1 MMKTWEVS
9 KVSQNKKNEILK
21 DLSLNG
27 SIGEKTKKIQ
37 QKKISINKNF
47 LVGKGDLLNL
57 KDESIYLLNKRNK
70 KEKINLTK
78 IWEKRGIIKLAEKKI
93 SYQLRES
100 TSLNDLKAYK
110 ELSNFHYRTDDE
122 NNKTQGRNSILI
134 LSLKIDHK
142 KIYAGYIQLQMPVM
156 MCKPRHEIFS
166 RPFFDEEV
174 EWLTWDADA
183 RKKYVNRIVRIGRV
197 VTHPEWRGLKLAK
210 VLIEGAKEFS
220 TKKWHCKGEKPIFM
234 EISAE
239 MLKHI
244 DFVSSSGFVSAG
256 MTEGNLSRVA
266 NDLKYMNRGYEAKT
280 GVMTMQKKYLKNF
293 KNLSSELGIPFKTAL
308 KELEEICEMP
318 EKLNTL
324 SVDKW
329 MLFTSAIRFP
339 IPYFI
344 CGLTTAAS
352 AYLKKYE
359 PARNIEEQKPFV
371 KKTIKVKNLEVSADI
386 HFSNEDSNRRIQT
399 AFGLKKSYMRQSI
412 IKNIKGLEIN
422 SGEILFLSGSSGSGK
437 TLFLDV
443 IKQKGN
449 LDENISISGKIEF
462 SENLSLGEL
471 KKLSSKETLI
481 EVLSKKYGMKE
492 SIQALNSC
500 GLSEAY
506 IYLKRFKYL
515 SEGQKYR
522 AAFADLLLS
531 KKNFWVIDEFC
542 ADLDPISAKVIS
554 LNLVR
559 HVKKYN
565 IVAVLAAAN
574 HDHFIEALNPEV
586 MLELSSGG
594 FPRIIYS

>member
-1 MMKTWEVS
+1 MKVWEVA
-9 KVSQNKKNEILK
+9 KVSKNKNNEILK

-27 SIGEKTKKIQ
+27 SIEKNTKKIQ
-37 QKKISINKNF
+37 TKKISINKNF
-47 LVGKGDLLNL
+47 LVGKGDLLSL
-57 KDESIYLLNKRNK
+57 KDDSIYLLNKENK
-70 KEKINLTK
+70 HEKIDLTEVWK
-78 IWEKRGIIKLAEKKI
+78 KTGTIRLAEQKI
-93 SYQLRES
+93 SYQLSES
-100 TSLNDLKAYK
+100 TSSDDFKAYK

-122 NNKTQGRNSILI
+122 NNKTQGRNSILM
-134 LSLKIDHK
+134 LSLKIDHRR
-142 KIYAGYIQLQMPVM
+142 IYAGYIQLQMPVM
-156 MCKPRHEIFS
+156 MCKPRHEIFK
-166 RPFFDEEV
+166 RPFSDKEV
-174 EWLTWDADA
+174 HWEAWDAEA

-210 VLIEGAKEFS
+210 VLIQGAKEFS
-220 TKKWHCKGEKPIFM
+220 IKKWHCKGEKPIFM

-280 GVMTMQKKYLKNF
+280 GVMTMQKKYLNNF
-293 KNLSSELGIPFKTAL
+293 KNLSGKLGIPFKSAL
-308 KELEEICEMP
+308 KELEEICKEP
-318 EKLNTL
+318 DKLNKL

-352 AYLKKYE
+352 SYLKQYAPEKE
-359 PARNIEEQKPFV
+359 IRKNGNQD
-371 KKTIKVKNLEVSADI
+371 KKTIKVKNLDVSADI
-386 HFSNEDSNRRIQT
+386 HFSNRDSNRRIQT
-399 AFGLKKSYMRQSI
+399 AFGLKKNHMKQSI
-412 IKNIKGLEIN
+412 IKNLKGLEIN
-422 SGEILFLSGSSGSGK
+422 SGEVLFLSGSSGSGK
-437 TLFLDV
+437 TLFLDIV
-443 IKQKGN
+443 RQKRS
-449 LDENISISGKIEF
+449 LDENILVSGKIEF
-462 SENLSLGEL
+462 SEKFSLGEL

-506 IYLKRFKYL
+506 IYLKKFKYL

-531 KKNFWVIDEFC
+531 KKNLWVIDEFC

-554 LNLVR
+554 LNLRR
-559 HVKKYN
+559 HVKKHN

-594 FPRIIYS
+594 RPRTIYS